1 MFMQMM
7 AYQNYMDKF
16 RELLLIYAADKT
28 IQMKEVWGS
37 YASAVHYNMQE
48 AEKYNLWQAASLPW
62 QARNNFHTLYIHAL
76 KIVKRMEEH

>member
-7 AYQNYMDKF
+7 AYQNYMHKF
-16 RELLLIYAADKT
+16 RQLLLIIAEGKT

-37 YASAVHYNMQE
+37 CTSAIHYNMQE

-62 QARNNFHTLYIHAL
+62 HARNNFHTLYIQAL
-76 KIVKRMEEH
+76 GNVKQMEEH